1 MFSHHSQN
9 VGSIVWTGR
18 TNVWRPSKKFEI
30 LTWKIRLKA
39 NYLDM
44 FSEISRS
51 LVLPFLHPQI
61 KFLNASFLDLSQD
74 FITLLDSQPTTNL
87 FLSYE
92 VCYKR
97 QGHGIHR
104 RRRTAAQQYGRVNH
118 LFCGSSNQE
127 KPRRWSDAQT
137 RCDREGGL
145 QQHTTTWSGFPTSMI
160 CG

>member
-18 TNVWRPSKKFEI
+18 TNVLRTSKKFEI

-39 NYLDM
+39 NYLEM

-61 KFLNASFLDLSQD
+61 KFLNASFLDLSQG
-74 FITLLDSQPTTNL
+74 FITLLDSQQSANL
-87 FLSYE
+87 FLSYD

-104 RRRTAAQQYGRVNH
+104 RRRTAAQQYGRVTKKNH
-118 LFCGSSNQE
+118 AADPMPKLAATE
-127 KPRRWSDAQT
+127 KVVCNNIHPRDRVFRPRWFV
-137 RCDREGGL
+137 GN
-145 QQHTTTWSGFPTSMI
+145 
-160 CG
+160 